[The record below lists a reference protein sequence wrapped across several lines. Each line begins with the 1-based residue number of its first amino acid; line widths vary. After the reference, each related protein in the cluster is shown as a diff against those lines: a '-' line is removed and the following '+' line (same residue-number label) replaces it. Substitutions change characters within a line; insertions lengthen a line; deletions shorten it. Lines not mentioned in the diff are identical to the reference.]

1 MQARVVKKA
10 ETLNVRPDLVI
21 GGEILERWNEQ
32 VVLVLLNIMI
42 LSTDVN

>member
-21 GGEILERWNEQ
+21 GGGMLERWNEQ
-32 VVLVLLNIMI
+32 VVLVFLNIMI
-42 LSTDVN
+42 SFHRD